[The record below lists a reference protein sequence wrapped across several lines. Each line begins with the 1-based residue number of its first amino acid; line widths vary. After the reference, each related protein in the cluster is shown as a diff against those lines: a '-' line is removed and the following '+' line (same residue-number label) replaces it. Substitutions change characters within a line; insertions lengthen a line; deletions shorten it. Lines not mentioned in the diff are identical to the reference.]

1 MKTALIIFLL
11 AIQVPTLVAQ
21 PADHLNMNLQF
32 SGDSVFVEAEYL
44 IRTQAASDSLF
55 FILNPMHRL
64 DTIIAPGLREYKMG
78 QRPDRPFPGQIVYF
92 EEGFEKGQAIGV
104 TFKYSIDLSASN
116 HWDSGWIELNV
127 DKLWFPIHG
136 DLDNLITYEVRIT
149 GFPDNFDLVSHMDA
163 SLQKGRDAIRIT
175 QPNPVFEVLILA
187 GSDMQQVQLSDSIAF
202 FSGTQV
208 PDSVIQ
214 SMHEKVRYSIDYLNE
229 TVGQAEPISD
239 FRVVL
244 RNTPRSELGFQF
256 NRKNMIVTGPDFD
269 DYGNLSHEIAH
280 FWWTGADF
288 LREPW
293 MNESFANYLMFMV
306 LERFDPTDYNKV
318 LDNFQK
324 RAEKAPPVA
333 GATSFS
339 NNAFPSYYHK
349 GAILLKGLED
359 RIGKGRMH
367 LLLRT
372 CIEENV
378 HSTSGFMAVLKEH
391 EGPEVA
397 EAFYASL
404 KE

>member
-1 MKTALIIFLL
+1 MKTALFVFLL
-11 AIQVPTLVAQ
+11 AIQVQTLVAQ

-55 FILNPMHRL
+55 FILNPMHQL
-64 DTIIAPGLREYKMG
+64 DTIMAPGLREYKMG

-92 EEGFEKGQAIGV
+92 EEGFEKGQAIAV
-104 TFKYSIDLSASN
+104 TFKYNIDLSASN

-149 GFPDNFDLVSHMDA
+149 GFPDDFDLVSHMDA
-163 SLQKGRDAIRIT
+163 SLQKGGDAIRIT

-187 GSDMQQVQLSDSIAF
+187 GSDMQHVQLSDSIAF

-208 PDSVIQ
+208 PDSVLQ
-214 SMHEKVRYSIDYLNE
+214 SMHEKARNSIDYLNE

-288 LREPW
+288 IQEPW

-306 LERFDPTDYNKV
+306 LERFDPIDYDKV
-318 LDNFQK
+318 LNNFQK
-324 RAEKAPPVA
+324 KAEKAPPVA
-333 GATSFS
+333 EATSFS
-339 NNAFPSYYHK
+339 ENAFPSYYHK

-359 RIGKGRMH
+359 RIGKARMH
-367 LLLRT
+367 LLLQS
-372 CIEENV
+372 CIEGNV
-378 HSTSGFMAVLKEH
+378 HSTSGFMAVLKKH